1 MRAPELWGAHAC
13 SVLVAA
19 FCGDELFF
27 NHNITCCRRL
37 AADEVR
43 DREDAL
49 ANTRDACAPQTGL
62 SAEWNQLDKRRRS

>member
-1 MRAPELWGAHAC
+1 MRAPELLGAHAC

-19 FCGDELFF
+19 FCSDELFF

-43 DREDAL
+43 DRKMRSPARYKRAL
-49 ANTRDACAPQTGL
+49 PGRRLT
-62 SAEWNQLDKRRRS
+62 AEWNQLDKRRRS